1 MATVY
6 IAWQSSSGS
15 SLIRNLVYFIVGT
28 RVLDPHHFSTDP
40 YPAFHYNG
48 DPDPA
53 FHFKN
58 ADPVPAFHFNADP
71 DPAFTWMRIRIQLFI
86 FMRTPEKS
94 TAHEANTPRSYTIH
108 ILHLTS
114 TVS

>member
-40 YPAFHYNG
+40 
-48 DPDPA
+48 DPA
-53 FHFKN
+53 FQ
-58 ADPVPAFHFNADP
+58 FNANP
-71 DPAFTWMRIRIQLFI
+71 IQLFTLMLIRNQLFTLIRIQLFTL
-86 FMRTPEKS
+86 M
-94 TAHEANTPRSYTIH
+94 
-108 ILHLTS
+108 
-114 TVS
+114 